1 MIVASSGNVGKGE
14 ILVKLANRLTERID
28 QAVRD
33 GTSMYDFE
41 RSVLQEILGIGHAA
55 VNLFLENQG
64 DGDLGAIVTTANGT
78 LLHRS
83 DEPQTRALR
92 TIFGAH
98 AFESFVYSQG
108 AHRKI
113 ELRPIDA
120 RLNLPVGKAS
130 PLLEEFSQLFC
141 VEKAFGVG
149 ARQFAV
155 VFGQELSVDGLEDI
169 NRRMGGEAEH
179 FLAALPKPPAREEG
193 ELLVLTGDGKGV
205 PLVKKDAQHVPVFE
219 EKSQRPGNRRM
230 ATLACTYT
238 VDRHVR
244 TPEQIVAALMHDDT
258 VKQPTNRPEPCFKR
272 YFGCFAEPAQDD
284 ADAVPSAYGAFAW
297 TADEAARRWRPGQPV
312 IRLMDGQKSLWD
324 AADACLEELR
334 DQMRT
339 HDPEQSFVDIVDVIH
354 VSQYVWRGA
363 KVLHPHREQQ
373 EAFVEDRLLRILQ
386 GDVVGV
392 VTGMRRMATQRDL
405 QAEQRK
411 EMTTVCNYLENN
423 GARMRYQ
430 EYLQA
435 GYPIASG
442 VIEGACRHIIKD
454 RMEQGGM
461 RWTLPGAAAMLNV
474 RAVLRL
480 QRVARVPQ
488 LAAIGKQKNQPSEP
502 RLGGKLRGIQGMTPC
517 GRTVTPFFH
526 RSEILSSS

>member
-1 MIVASSGNVGKGE
+1 MEAVAMIVASSGNVGKSE
-14 ILVKLANRLTERID
+14 ILVRLANRLVDRID
-28 QAVRD
+28 QAVRE
-33 GTSMYDFE
+33 GTSLYDFE
-41 RSVLQEILGIGHAA
+41 RRVLQEVLSIGHAA
-55 VNLFLENQG
+55 VNLFLDNQG
-64 DGDLGAIVTTANGT
+64 DGDLGATVTTAEGR
-78 LLHRS
+78 LLQRS
-83 DEPQTRALR
+83 DEPQTRELR

-98 AFESFVYSQG
+98 CFESFVYSQG

-149 ARQFAV
+149 ARQFEV
-155 VFGQELSVDGLEDI
+155 VFGQELSVDVLEDI
-169 NRRMGGEAEH
+169 NRRMGDQAER
-179 FLAALPKPPAREEG
+179 FLATLPKPPAKQEG

-205 PLVKKDAQHVPVFE
+205 PLVKKDAQQVPVFE

-244 TPEQIVAALMHDDT
+244 TPEQIMAALLHDDR
-258 VKQPTNRPEPCFKR
+258 VEQPADRPEPCCKR
-272 YFGCFAEPAQDD
+272 YYGCFAEPARDG

-297 TADEAARRWRPGQPV
+297 TADEAAKRWRPGQPV

-334 DQMRT
+334 DKMLA
-339 HDPEQSFVDIVDVIH
+339 HDPQQQFVDIADVIH

-363 KVLHPHREQQ
+363 KVLYQHREQQ
-373 EAFVEDRLLRILQ
+373 EAFVEDRLLRILR

-392 VTGMRRMATQRDL
+392 VTGMRRMATQRGLKGD
-405 QAEQRK
+405 QRK

-423 GARMRYQ
+423 AERMRYQ

-474 RAVLRL
+474 RAVCASSEWTAFHSCRQSENRKTNHPNHDL
-480 QRVARVPQ
+480 VANY
-488 LAAIGKQKNQPSEP
+488 AGFKA
-502 RLGGKLRGIQGMTPC
+502 
-517 GRTVTPFFH
+517 
-526 RSEILSSS
+526 

>member
-1 MIVASSGNVGKGE
+1 MIVASSSNVGKGE
-14 ILVKLANRLTERID
+14 TLVNLANKLTDRID
-28 QAVRD
+28 QAVRE
-33 GTSMYDFE
+33 GTSLYDFE
-41 RSVLQEILGIGHAA
+41 RSVLKEVLGIGHAA

-64 DGDLGAIVTTANGT
+64 DGDLGATVTTTVGR

-83 DEPQTRALR
+83 DETQRRELR
-92 TIFGAH
+92 TIFGEH
-98 AFESFVYSQG
+98 CFESFVYSQG
-108 AHRKI
+108 GHSKI

-120 RLNLPVGKAS
+120 RLNLPAGKAS

-149 ARQFAV
+149 ARQFEV
-155 VFGQELSVDGLEDI
+155 VFGQELSVDVLEDI
-169 NRRMGGEAEH
+169 NRRMGGQAET
-179 FLAALPKPPAREEG
+179 FLATLPKPPAKEEG
-193 ELLVLTGDGKGV
+193 ELLVFTGDGKGV
-205 PLVKKDAQHVPVFE
+205 PLVKKDAQQVPVFE
-219 EKSQRPGNRRM
+219 EKNLRPGNRRM

-258 VKQPTNRPEPCFKR
+258 VKQPAERPEPCFKR
-272 YFGCFAEPAQDD
+272 YFGSFAEPAHDGV
-284 ADAVPSAYGAFAW
+284 DAVPSAYGAFAW
-297 TADEAARRWRPGQPV
+297 TADEAGKRWRPGQPV

-324 AADACLEELR
+324 AANACLEELR
-334 DQMRT
+334 DKMQA
-339 HDPEQSFVDIVDVIH
+339 HDPKQQFVDIADIIH

-363 KVLHPHREQQ
+363 KVLYGHCEQR

-386 GDVVGV
+386 GDVLGV
-392 VTGMRRMATQRDL
+392 VTGMRRMATQRGL
-405 QAEQRK
+405 KGEQRK

-423 GARMRYQ
+423 AKRMRYH

-461 RWTLPGAAAMLNV
+461 RWTLPGAEAMLNV
-474 RAVLRL
+474 RAVCASSEWAAFHSWRQSENRQTTHRNHDL
-480 QRVARVPQ
+480 VANY
-488 LAAIGKQKNQPSEP
+488 AGFKA
-502 RLGGKLRGIQGMTPC
+502 
-517 GRTVTPFFH
+517 
-526 RSEILSSS
+526 

>member
-1 MIVASSGNVGKGE
+1 MIVASSGKVGKSE
-14 ILVKLANRLTERID
+14 ILVTLANRLTERID
-28 QAVRD
+28 EAVRE
-33 GTSMYDFE
+33 GTSLYDFE
-41 RSVLQEILGIGHAA
+41 RSALKEILGIGHAA

-64 DGDLGAIVTTANGT
+64 DGDLGATVTTAEGT

-83 DEPQTRALR
+83 DQPQTRELR
-92 TIFGAH
+92 TIFGEH
-98 AFESFVYSQG
+98 AFASFVYSQG
-108 AHRKI
+108 ADRKI
-113 ELRPIDA
+113 ALRPIDA

-149 ARQFAV
+149 AHQFEV
-155 VFGQELSVDGLEDI
+155 VFGQELSVDVLEDI
-169 NRRMGGEAEH
+169 NRRMGDQAER
-179 FLAALPKPPAREEG
+179 FLATLPKPPAKHEG

-205 PLVKKDAQHVPVFE
+205 PLVKKDAQQVPVFE
-219 EKSQRPGNRRM
+219 EKNERPGNRRM

-258 VKQPTNRPEPCFKR
+258 VQQPAPRPEPCFKR
-272 YFGCFAEPAQDD
+272 YYGCFAEPGHDGV
-284 ADAVPSAYGAFAW
+284 DAVPSAYGAFAW
-297 TADEAARRWRPGQPV
+297 TVNEAARRWRPGQPV

-324 AADACLEELR
+324 AADVCLEELLAMM
-334 DQMRT
+334 QA
-339 HDPEQSFVDIVDVIH
+339 HDPSQQFVDIADVIH

-363 KVLHPHREQQ
+363 KVLYQHREHQ

-392 VTGMRRMATQRDL
+392 VTGMRRMATQRGL
-405 QAEQRK
+405 KGEQRK
-411 EMTTVCNYLENN
+411 EMTTVCRYLENN
-423 GARMRYQ
+423 AERMRYQ

-461 RWTLPGAAAMLNV
+461 RWTLPGAEAMLNV
-474 RAVLRL
+474 RATCASSEWTAFHSWRQSENRKTTHRNSDL
-480 QRVARVPQ
+480 VANY
-488 LAAIGKQKNQPSEP
+488 AGFKA
-502 RLGGKLRGIQGMTPC
+502 
-517 GRTVTPFFH
+517 
-526 RSEILSSS
+526 